1 MPMYVLESVLA
12 IVAGIL
18 VLAVPKFLNYFVA
31 IYLIEPGSCVWCVS
45 RAHGGSGSR
54 ALWRTSCRAKK
65 GGRTWE
71 SWLQLASC

>member
-31 IYLIEPGSCVWCVS
+31 IYLIAAGILRLV
-45 RAHGGSGSR
+45 H
-54 ALWRTSCRAKK
+54 
-65 GGRTWE
+65 
-71 SWLQLASC
+71 